1 MNQPPRRGEELPP
14 EELDGLPDWNA
25 QAWEAIKA
33 RDAKNLPA
41 DQLFAYVAGLSGSGL
56 TALRTVLGHEP
67 ADLPVRAAI
76 AAEQSKRGPA
86 ECPEGSG

>member
-33 RDAKNLPA
+33 RDAKILAA
-41 DQLFAYVAGLSGSGL
+41 DQLRAYVAGLSGREL
-56 TALRTVLGHEP
+56 VALRAVLGHEP

-76 AAEQSKRGPA
+76 ATEQARRGPA
-86 ECPEGSG
+86 ERHEGPG

>member
-1 MNQPPRRGEELPP
+1 MLQPPHRGEEIPL

-41 DQLFAYVAGLSGSGL
+41 DQLKGYVAGLSGREL
-56 TALRTVLGHEP
+56 VALRAVLGHEP
-67 ADLPVRAAI
+67 TDLPVREAI
-76 AAEQSKRGPA
+76 AAALTQRGLT
-86 ECPEGSG
+86 EHNERT

>member
-33 RDAKNLPA
+33 RDAKILAA
-41 DQLFAYVAGLSGSGL
+41 DQLRAYVAGLSGREL
-56 TALRTVLGHEP
+56 VDLRAVLGHEP

-76 AAEQSKRGPA
+76 AAEQARRGSA
-86 ECPEGSG
+86 ERHEGPG

>member
-56 TALRTVLGHEP
+56 TALRAALGHEP
-67 ADLPVRAAI
+67 ADLPVREAI
-76 AAEQSKRGPA
+76 AAALVQRAQSDDTPR
-86 ECPEGSG
+86 

>member
-14 EELDGLPDWNA
+14 EELGGLPDWNA

-41 DQLFAYVAGLSGSGL
+41 DQFPAHVAGLSGREL
-56 TALRTVLGHEP
+56 MALRAALGHEP
-67 ADLPVRAAI
+67 ADVPVREAI
-76 AAEQSKRGPA
+76 AAALAHRGPDDHH
-86 ECPEGSG
+86 ERT